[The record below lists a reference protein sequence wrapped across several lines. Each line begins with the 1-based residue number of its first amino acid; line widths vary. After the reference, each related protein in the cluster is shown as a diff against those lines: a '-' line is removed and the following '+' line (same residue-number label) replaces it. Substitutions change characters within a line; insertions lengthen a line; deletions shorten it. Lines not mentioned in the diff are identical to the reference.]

1 MNVTEPSGFAARV
14 RYQKW
19 HLFGTGARRRPTPTT
34 REDGSA
40 SIDQAPQSPAVA
52 SDAMP
57 STLHLRHMIAAA
69 VQAPQKKI
77 DALLGEVHAL
87 HHEQAR

>member
-1 MNVTEPSGFAARV
+1 LKLARYRYTTDADDARSRLGF
-14 RYQKW
+14 
-19 HLFGTGARRRPTPTT
+19 L
-34 REDGSA
+34 
-40 SIDQAPQSPAVA
+40 IDQAPQSPAVA